1 MVVQYETMKRRRRVE
16 NAART
21 SEYDIVCPKLDSGKS
36 ANEDDGDDDDDEDCL
51 FCSVFAQ
58 DGQLRRR
65 RNIAGGVADSALS

>member
-1 MVVQYETMKRRRRVE
+1 MVQYETMKRRSRVE

-36 ANEDDGDDDDDEDCL
+36 ANEDDGDDDDNEDCR

-58 DGQLRRR
+58 DGQREGVA
-65 RNIAGGVADSALS
+65 NIAGGVADSALS